1 MLGCVMVKSLL
12 WLSSTAPFPASI
24 TACSPGGHPGVHVYM
39 TAAKNHMGRKVCWK
53 IYIKMNKLSLL
64 KYLDHCIFHVYMCVP
79 VTSVI
84 SQLKLDGVRQ
94 HTNRYSWFLWRYLLS
109 NKKKER
115 MRTRRWNKLQK
126 WDKLH
131 ELVSDAKSKK
141 GTKPSVG

>member
-24 TACSPGGHPGVHVYM
+24 TAYSPGGHPGVHVYM
-39 TAAKNHMGRKVCWK
+39 TAAKNHMGRKVCGK

-109 NKKKER
+109 NKKKKEWEQEDEINCR
-115 MRTRRWNKLQK
+115 NETNCMSLWVMPNQRKEQNQ
-126 WDKLH
+126 
-131 ELVSDAKSKK
+131 A
-141 GTKPSVG
+141 